1 MSSIEPMNE
10 PLRQVRVRALML
22 AGCLL
27 ALASSMAHAV
37 TITDGVPSVTVK
49 YSDLNLSTDEG
60 ASRLY
65 TRIRSAAR
73 DVCPDTSSHDLKAF
87 ANGEACQATAIA
99 RAVREVQ
106 SPRLAAVYSTRMN
119 QG

>member
-1 MSSIEPMNE
+1 MSAIEPMNE

-27 ALASSMAHAV
+27 AIASSMAHAV

-60 ASRLY
+60 ATRLY
-65 TRIRSAAR
+65 TRIRGAAR
-73 DVCPDTSSHDLKAF
+73 EVCPDTNPRDLKTF
-87 ANGEACQATAIA
+87 ADSKACQSAAIA
-99 RAVREVQ
+99 RAVREIQ
-106 SPRLAAVYSTRMN
+106 SPRLAAVYSTRTN